1 MSAVRQ
7 RLAERFE
14 EWNRRYPDAPARRA
28 VFRLPVVLWRL
39 GLGRLVGWPVVMLT
53 VTGRSSGL
61 PRHTPVIVHVV
72 GNQTYVWCPWGGRS
86 QWYRSMMA
94 NPVVTVQSRKCTQ
107 VMQAVSVEDDAEV
120 LDVVSDLRRVDAPY
134 LRLYLDA
141 EGIADTPEDIVRNKQ
156 RLHVRRLGSTPEE
169 GPPALQ
175 ADLVW
180 LWLVPVALAAW
191 SVTRRCRRNPATS
204 GIVRRST
211 WSSVSPVRILTVT
224 KSWTRRD
231 PDETPGG
238 LGGSRSNRGDGHR
251 P

>member
-1 MSAVRQ
+1 M
-7 RLAERFE
+7 
-14 EWNRRYPDAPARRA
+14 
-28 VFRLPVVLWRL
+28 
-39 GLGRLVGWPVVMLT
+39 
-53 VTGRSSGL
+53 TGRSSGL